1 MADAP
6 LYRALLEAGRR
17 GDAIFHMPG
26 HKGLPLPGG
35 LWGDLTALDVT
46 ELSWSGNLYTETDGP
61 IRAAERRTA
70 ALYGVPHALFLTG
83 GATQGV
89 LSMLAAALSPGD
101 TALLHR
107 SAHRSVFHALGL
119 LDLRPVY
126 LDGPDIPPFGVRA
139 GIDAAELDAALA
151 SQPAVR
157 AVCVTSPTYYGVLS
171 DIAALAGVC
180 RRRGVRLLVDA
191 AHGAHVPFTGAQ
203 ENPVALGAD
212 MAVFSAHKTLPA
224 LGQAAFLLCGAD
236 ADTERLRRFT
246 SVFGTSSP
254 SYPMMASLDL
264 ACAALR
270 DGGAA
275 RWRET
280 AAFGEMFHV
289 KHPNVL
295 SENHIPCGGV
305 DPCRLTV
312 FTGNGYGDALRL
324 ERELGVRC
332 EMADT
337 RNLVFILTPE
347 DLPEWR
353 ERLDKALGQ
362 LGTENTRPCGEG
374 GGSWENG
381 GRDDPAPTS
390 RMPEAVL
397 TPRQALFAA
406 SETVPLAQAAGRVA
420 AAPIAVYPPGVPL
433 VAPGERIDK
442 IHLDI
447 LENLCYTED
456 VPVTLT

>member
-1 MADAP
+1 
-6 LYRALLEAGRR
+6 
-17 GDAIFHMPG
+17 
-26 HKGLPLPGG
+26 
-35 LWGDLTALDVT
+35 
-46 ELSWSGNLYTETDGP
+46 
-61 IRAAERRTA
+61 
-70 ALYGVPHALFLTG
+70 
-83 GATQGV
+83 
-89 LSMLAAALSPGD
+89 
-101 TALLHR
+101 
-107 SAHRSVFHALGL
+107 
-119 LDLRPVY
+119 
-126 LDGPDIPPFGVRA
+126 
-139 GIDAAELDAALA
+139 
-151 SQPAVR
+151 
-157 AVCVTSPTYYGVLS
+157 VTSPTYYGVLS

-224 LGQAAFLLCGAD
+224 LGQAAFLLCGAE

-264 ACAALR
+264 ARAALA

-280 AAFGEMFHV
+280 AGFGELFHV
-289 KHPNVL
+289 KHSKVL
-295 SENHIPCGGV
+295 AKNDIPTGGI

-312 FTGNGYGDALRL
+312 FTGNGYADALRL

-332 EMADT
+332 EMADA
-337 RNLVFILTPE
+337 RNIVFILTPE

-362 LGTENTRPCGEG
+362 LGTENTRPCGATLFTKEGGEG
-374 GGSWENG
+374 GGG
-381 GRDDPAPTS
+381 G
-390 RMPEAVL
+390 MPEVVL
-397 TPRQALFAA
+397 TPREALFAA
-406 SETVPLAQAAGRVA
+406 SETVPPAQAAGRVA